1 VKVLPIVLIIAVG
14 NIIRRRS
21 ILSEG
26 AIDAI
31 KGLVVNV
38 ALPAVLF
45 VTFLQME
52 LESAFLG
59 LFATILV
66 VCVVL
71 FGYGYLLRRV
81 FSIPHDYFPFL
92 TTGFEFGMVGITL
105 FGTAYGLSNVGYIA
119 IVDLSHELFIWF
131 VFATILTAK
140 RDGVSSFGATMK
152 GFVSS
157 PLIIAIVLALILNLV
172 GLGNVIIASS
182 VGGAL
187 IETLGYLG
195 DLLIPV
201 ILIIIGYGMRL
212 SLRGVKDAAGV
223 IIARLVV
230 LIPLAFF
237 SARFVVGD
245 LLGLDPAFEAA
256 VFTFFVLPPPYIV
269 PLFMRPDQVDE
280 RVYANNVLSVYTVV
294 SLEVFVLYFAFNP
307 TLG

>member
-1 VKVLPIVLIIAVG
+1 VKVLPIVLIIALGGV
-14 NIIRRRS
+14 IRRRS

-26 AIDAI
+26 AIEEI

-45 VTFLQME
+45 VAFLEME
-52 LESAFLG
+52 LESSFLG
-59 LFATILV
+59 LFVTILG

-71 FGYGYLLRRV
+71 LGYGYLLRRV

-131 VFATILTAK
+131 VLVTILTAK
-140 RDGVSSFGATMK
+140 RDGVSSLGATVK
-152 GFVSS
+152 GFASS
-157 PLIIAIVLALILNLV
+157 PLIVAIVLALILNLT
-172 GLGNVIIASS
+172 GLGGVVQESS
-182 VGGAL
+182 VGGAF

-212 SLRGVKDAAGV
+212 SLSGIKAAAGV
-223 IIARLVV
+223 IVARLVV
-230 LIPLAFF
+230 LIPLAFLT
-237 SARFVVGD
+237 ARVVVRD

-256 VFTFFVLPPPYIV
+256 VFTFFVLPPPYVV

-280 RVYANNVLSVYTVV
+280 RIYANNVLSVYTVV
-294 SLEVFVLYFAFNP
+294 SLAVFVVYFAFNP